1 MDRKY
6 VLDHAVDF
14 TKPSVARMYD
24 FYMGGNDNYPA
35 DREACGGLLE
45 RAPAKNLVHTQRRFL
60 SQVVRHLT
68 RHHEVRQF
76 LDIGCGFPTGTDV
89 HHIAQ
94 QVRDNV
100 RVAYVDKDP
109 MVVAHGRALL
119 EGDGQT
125 AVVQADLRD
134 PVTMLREPRL
144 AHLID
149 LSEPVAV
156 LIVSVL
162 HCVPDADDPHSAVRQ
177 TIDRLAP
184 GSFVAIS
191 HLVSDDADAAHDVSR
206 FMRRA
211 TDWGRV
217 RERQEIDRF
226 FDGLHVLSPGLGD
239 VGLWNDTPHMGH
251 RRGHGWIE
259 YGGVARVP

>member
-1 MDRKY
+1 MRI
-6 VLDHAVDF
+6 LGSSSTTRTRWAF
-14 TKPSVARMYD
+14 IGCAP
-24 FYMGGNDNYPA
+24 GGRCAWSGAAACPP
-35 DREACGGLLE
+35 RGCGGGGSGPRAE
-45 RAPAKNLVHTQRRFL
+45 SPAPARARSCTARSPRATT
-60 SQVVRHLT
+60 S
-68 RHHEVRQF
+68 
-76 LDIGCGFPTGTDV
+76 CGFPTGADV

-94 QVRDNV
+94 QVSRNV

-134 PVTMLREPRL
+134 PVAMLREPRL

-149 LSEPVAV
+149 LSQPVAV

-162 HCVPDADDPHSAVRQ
+162 HCVPDADDPHNAVRQ
-177 TIDRLAP
+177 AIDRLAP
-184 GSFVAIS
+184 GSFIAIS
-191 HLVSDDADAAHDVSR
+191 HLASDDADAAHDVSR

-239 VGLWNDTPHMGH
+239 VGLWNDTPHTGQ